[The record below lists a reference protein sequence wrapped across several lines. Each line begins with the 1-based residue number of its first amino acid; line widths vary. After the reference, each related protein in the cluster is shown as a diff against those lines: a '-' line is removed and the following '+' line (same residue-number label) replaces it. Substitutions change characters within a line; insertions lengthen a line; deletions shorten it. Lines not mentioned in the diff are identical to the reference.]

1 MKLEFSDDLGTA
13 AQYAEA
19 AMQLMDQHNVPSTP
33 QNFMIWYAYASGSD
47 PDLKNTLDDLVSD
60 SAAVSQ
66 EDSAEIFDRYFSQ
79 FTQGKDI
86 QKTGSDMSDLVSD
99 VMSLVN
105 QATDDAEVFGA
116 ALEDSVGSLTN
127 LSDPTAVGHVVKL
140 LAENTKKMLSQNRQL
155 QGKLETSSQEIQSLK
170 THLEDVQKEALTD
183 GLTEIAN
190 RKNFDMVLQNESEAA
205 AQKGTPL
212 ALVLIDID
220 HFKKFNDTHGHQ
232 TGDHVLKFVGAM
244 LKKAVKARDLP
255 ARYGGEEFALI
266 LPNTDLSSAV
276 ALAESIRVAVAGK
289 RLRKKQTGDDIGNIT
304 MSLGVS
310 QYRPGESLS
319 ALIKRADDGLY
330 QAKGLGRNQ
339 VVAETELSAVAD

>member
-1 MKLEFSDDLGTA
+1 LDFSDDLGTA

-33 QNFMIWYAYASGSD
+33 QNFMIWYAYASGSN

-60 SAAVSQ
+60 ADAVSQ

-86 QKTGSDMSDLVSD
+86 QKTGSEMSDLVGE

-127 LSDPTAVGHVVKL
+127 LSDPSALGHVVKL
-140 LAENTKKMLSQNRQL
+140 LADNTQKMLSQNRQL
-155 QGKLETSSQEIQSLK
+155 QGKLENSSEEIQ
-170 THLEDVQKEALTD
+170 
-183 GLTEIAN
+183 
-190 RKNFDMVLQNESEAA
+190 KNFDMVLQSESEAA

-244 LKKAVKARDLP
+244 LKKAVKASDLP
-255 ARYGGEEFALI
+255 ARYGGEEFALV

>member
-1 MKLEFSDDLGTA
+1 
-13 AQYAEA
+13 
-19 AMQLMDQHNVPSTP
+19 MQLMDQHNVPSTP
-33 QNFMIWYAYASGSD
+33 QNFMIWYAYASDSN
-47 PDLKNTLDDLVSD
+47 PDLKHTLDDLVSD

-79 FTQGKDI
+79 FSQGTDI
-86 QKTGSDMSDLVSD
+86 QKTGSQMSGLVSD
-99 VMSLVN
+99 VMSLVS

-116 ALEDSVGSLTN
+116 ALEDSVGSLTD
-127 LSDPTAVGHVVKL
+127 LSDPSAVGQVVKL

-183 GLTEIAN
+183 GLTDIAN
-190 RKNFDMVLQNESEAA
+190 RKHFDMVLQSESEAA
-205 AQKGTPL
+205 VARGAPL

-220 HFKKFNDTHGHQ
+220 HFKNFNDTHGHQ

-244 LKKAVKARDLP
+244 LKKAVKASDLP

-266 LPNTDLSSAV
+266 LPNTDLAAAV
-276 ALAESIRVAVAGK
+276 ALAESIRVAVGGK
-289 RLRKKQTGDDIGNIT
+289 HLRKKQTGDDIGNIT
-304 MSLGVS
+304 LSLGVS
-310 QYRPGESLS
+310 QYRSGEALS
-319 ALIKRADDGLY
+319 DLIKRADDGLY
-330 QAKGLGRNQ
+330 QAKGLGRNR

>member
-1 MKLEFSDDLGTA
+1 MEFSDDLGA
-13 AQYAEA
+13 AAKYAEA
-19 AMQLMDQHNVPSTP
+19 AMQLMDQHKVPSTP
-33 QNFMIWYAYASGSD
+33 QNFMIWYAYASDSI

-60 SAAVSQ
+60 ADAVSQ

-79 FTQGKDI
+79 VSQGQDI
-86 QKTGSDMSDLVSD
+86 QKAGSQMSELVGD
-99 VMSLVN
+99 VMSLVSK
-105 QATDDAEVFGA
+105 ATDDAEEFGA
-116 ALEDSVGSLTN
+116 ALEDSVGSLTD
-127 LSDPTAVGHVVKL
+127 LSDPKALGQVVKL
-140 LAENTKKMLSQNRQL
+140 LADNTQKMLSQNRQL

-170 THLEDVQKEALTD
+170 IHLEDVQKEALTD

-190 RKNFDMVLQNESEAA
+190 RKNFDMVLKSESEASS
-205 AQKGTPL
+205 QKGTPL

-244 LKKAVKARDLP
+244 LKKAVKATDLP

-304 MSLGVS
+304 LSLGVS
-310 QYRPGESLS
+310 QYRSGESLS
-319 ALIKRADDGLY
+319 DLIKRADDGLY